1 MHGFIAWVCSSKNKF
16 KTIIKYTSLNAC
28 MHIII
33 QPCMLILH
41 NFIYNFK
48 MYICLMLHTIQT
60 CTYVHAQNK
69 ENYNIKKIYGR
80 RGEVVKYAG

>member
-1 MHGFIAWVCSSKNKF
+1 
-16 KTIIKYTSLNAC
+16 
-28 MHIII
+28 
-33 QPCMLILH
+33 
-41 NFIYNFK
+41 
-48 MYICLMLHTIQT
+48 MLHTIQT